1 MQAETLID
9 HIKFDHG
16 YTAKSPAVINVCFFS
31 RFTKLM
37 QEAFILLYF
46 IQCHLLFLRYSVTR
60 DYGRIQPR
68 AAAGLLLVGVW
79 QLWRRI
85 LAT

>member
-1 MQAETLID
+1 MQAETLVD

-46 IQCHLLFLRYSVTR
+46 IQCHLFLRYSVTR

-68 AAAGLLLVGVW
+68 AAAGLLPVCHW
-79 QLWRRI
+79 C
-85 LAT
+85 T

>member
-1 MQAETLID
+1 MQVETPVD

-31 RFTKLM
+31 KFTKFM
-37 QEAFILLYF
+37 QEAFIFLYF
-46 IQCHLLFLRYSVTR
+46 IQCHLLFLCYSVTR

-68 AAAGLLLVGVW
+68 AAASLLLLGVW
-79 QLWRRI
+79 KL
-85 LAT
+85 